1 LVGTTSAT
9 SAAASGQVA
18 IVGVGVVAKISI
30 VVEII
35 LMVVE
40 AFARQIVPTVG
51 AYTTAVKVVV
61 RSVARLKL
69 SVVVTT
75 KSQPLQRSSHK
86 VAAPVAEAG
95 ATQCRES
102 QERVRI
108 VCPVVGQIPMRFVL
122 VYFIGAAAVFTMMMV
137 IFCVILVMIIVM
149 ILVMAL
155 AVSARFAVVVV
166 AMLPLVPTFG
176 VMTSWF
182 ASRVRYLGRNQYGF
196 GGATRMA
203 TELSSA
209 VSSGTTT

>member
-18 IVGVGVVAKISI
+18 IVGVGVEKII
-30 VVEII
+30 
-35 LMVVE
+35 MVVE
-40 AFARQIVPTVG
+40 AFARQIVATVG
-51 AYTTAVKVVV
+51 AYAAAVKVVV
-61 RSVARLKL
+61 RSVARLKV

-75 KSQPLQRSSHK
+75 ESQPLQRSSHK

-122 VYFIGAAAVFTMMMV
+122 VYFIAAAAAVFTMMMV

-149 ILVMAL
+149 ILVIAL
-155 AVSARFAVVVV
+155 AVSSRFAVVVV
-166 AMLPLVPTFG
+166 VVAML
-176 VMTSWF
+176 
-182 ASRVRYLGRNQYGF
+182 
-196 GGATRMA
+196 
-203 TELSSA
+203 
-209 VSSGTTT
+209 

>member
-18 IVGVGVVAKISI
+18 IVGVSVEKII
-30 VVEII
+30 
-35 LMVVE
+35 MVVE
-40 AFARQIVPTVG
+40 AFARQIVATVG
-51 AYTTAVKVVV
+51 AYAAAVKVVV
-61 RSVARLKL
+61 RSVARLKV

-75 KSQPLQRSSHK
+75 ESQPLQRSSHK

-149 ILVMAL
+149 ILVIAL
-155 AVSARFAVVVV
+155 AVSSRFAVVVV
-166 AMLPLVPTFG
+166 VVAML
-176 VMTSWF
+176 
-182 ASRVRYLGRNQYGF
+182 
-196 GGATRMA
+196 
-203 TELSSA
+203 
-209 VSSGTTT
+209 